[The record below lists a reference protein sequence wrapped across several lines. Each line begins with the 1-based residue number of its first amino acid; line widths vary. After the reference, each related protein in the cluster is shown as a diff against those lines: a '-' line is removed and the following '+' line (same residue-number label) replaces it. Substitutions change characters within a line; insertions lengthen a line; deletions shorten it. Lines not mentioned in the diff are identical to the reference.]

1 MSLNVDVNQGIEIMV
16 FKKIHEE
23 NKLTEGKRKT
33 KIMYQFKKGFDALND
48 AFSTIPY
55 VKNAITEFRL
65 KNGSDDFDGD
75 YVIEIGFDKEIVDV
89 SNVYWRLIGAKD
101 KLTWTPNM
109 NYEKAAFELI
119 DKSIEYDE
127 VYLLDSLLYITNAT
141 PTGYEFG

>member
-1 MSLNVDVNQGIEIMV
+1 MDVNQGIEIMV

-75 YVIEIGFDKEIVDV
+75 YVIEIGFDKDIIDV
-89 SNVYWRLIGAKD
+89 LNVYWRLIGAKD

-127 VYLLDSLLYITNAT
+127 VYLLGSHLYITNAT

>member
-1 MSLNVDVNQGIEIMV
+1 MDVNQGIEIMV

-33 KIMYQFKKGFDALND
+33 KIMYQFKKGFDALNE

-89 SNVYWRLIGAKD
+89 LNVYYRLIGAKD

>member
-1 MSLNVDVNQGIEIMV
+1 MDVNQGIEIMV

-75 YVIEIGFDKEIVDV
+75 YVIEIGFDKDIIDV
-89 SNVYWRLIGAKD
+89 LNVYYRLIGAKD

-127 VYLLDSLLYITNAT
+127 VYLLDSQLYITNAT

>member
-1 MSLNVDVNQGIEIMV
+1 MV

-75 YVIEIGFDKEIVDV
+75 YVIVIGFDKEIVDV
-89 SNVYWRLIGAKD
+89 SNVYYRLIGAKD

>member
-1 MSLNVDVNQGIEIMV
+1 MDVNQGIEIMV

-33 KIMYQFKKGFDALND
+33 KIMYQFKKGFDALD
-48 AFSTIPY
+48 EAFSTIPY

-75 YVIEIGFDKEIVDV
+75 YVIEIGFDKEIIDV
-89 SNVYWRLIGAKD
+89 LNVYYRLIGAKD

-127 VYLLDSLLYITNAT
+127 VYLLDSQLYITNAT

>member
-1 MSLNVDVNQGIEIMV
+1 MDVSQGIKIMV

-23 NKLTEGKRKT
+23 NKLIEGKRKT

-48 AFSTIPY
+48 AFSTMPY

-65 KNGSDDFDGD
+65 KNGSDDFESD
-75 YVIEIGFDKEIVDV
+75 YVIVIGFDKDIIDAL
-89 SNVYWRLIGAKD
+89 NVYYRLIGAKD
-101 KLTWTPNM
+101 KLTWTSNM

>member
-1 MSLNVDVNQGIEIMV
+1 MN
-16 FKKIHEE
+16 FKKIYEE
-23 NKLTEGKRKT
+23 NRLREGKRKT

-48 AFSTIPY
+48 AFSTMPY

-65 KNGSDDFDGD
+65 KNGSDDFESD
-75 YVIEIGFDKEIVDV
+75 YVIVIGFDKDIIDV
-89 SNVYWRLIGAKD
+89 LNVYYRLIGAKD
-101 KLTWTPNM
+101 KLTWTSNM

-127 VYLLDSLLYITNAT
+127 VYLLDSQLYITNAT

>member
-1 MSLNVDVNQGIEIMV
+1 MDVNQGIEIMV

-89 SNVYWRLIGAKD
+89 LNVYYRLIGAKD

-127 VYLLDSLLYITNAT
+127 VYLLDSQLYITNAT
-141 PTGYEFG
+141 PTGYVFG

>member
-1 MSLNVDVNQGIEIMV
+1 MSLNADVNQRIEIMV
-16 FKKIHEE
+16 FKKIYEE

-65 KNGSDDFDGD
+65 KNGSDDFDSD
-75 YVIEIGFDKEIVDV
+75 YVIVISFDKEIVDV

-127 VYLLDSLLYITNAT
+127 VYLLNSLLYITNAT

>member
-1 MSLNVDVNQGIEIMV
+1 MDVNQGIEIMV

-65 KNGSDDFDGD
+65 KNGSDDFDSD
-75 YVIEIGFDKEIVDV
+75 YVIVIGFDKEIVDV
-89 SNVYWRLIGAKD
+89 SNVYYRLIGAKD

-127 VYLLDSLLYITNAT
+127 VYLLDSQLYITNAT
-141 PTGYEFG
+141 PTGYVFG

>member
-1 MSLNVDVNQGIEIMV
+1 MDVNQGIEIMV
-16 FKKIHEE
+16 FKKIYEE

-75 YVIEIGFDKEIVDV
+75 YVIVIGFDKEIVDV

>member
-1 MSLNVDVNQGIEIMV
+1 MDVNQGIEIMV

>member
-1 MSLNVDVNQGIEIMV
+1 
-16 FKKIHEE
+16 
-23 NKLTEGKRKT
+23 
-33 KIMYQFKKGFDALND
+33 MYQFKKGFDVLND
-48 AFSTIPY
+48 AFSTMPY

-65 KNGSDDFDGD
+65 KNGSDDFESD
-75 YVIEIGFDKEIVDV
+75 YVIVIGFDKEIVDV
-89 SNVYWRLIGAKD
+89 SNVYYRLIGAKD

-141 PTGYEFG
+141 PTGYVFG

>member
-1 MSLNVDVNQGIEIMV
+1 MD
-16 FKKIHEE
+16 FKKIYEE
-23 NKLTEGKRKT
+23 NRLREGKRKT
-33 KIMYQFKKGFDALND
+33 KIMYQFKKGFDALD
-48 AFSTIPY
+48 EAFSTIPY

-89 SNVYWRLIGAKD
+89 SNVYYRLIGAKD

>member
-1 MSLNVDVNQGIEIMV
+1 MDVNQGIEIMV

-75 YVIEIGFDKEIVDV
+75 YVIEIGFDKDIIDV
-89 SNVYWRLIGAKD
+89 LNVYYRLIGAKD
-101 KLTWTPNM
+101 KLTWTSNM

-127 VYLLDSLLYITNAT
+127 VYLLDSQLYITNAT

>member
-1 MSLNVDVNQGIEIMV
+1 MDVNQGIEIMV

-75 YVIEIGFDKEIVDV
+75 YVIEIGFDKDIIDV
-89 SNVYWRLIGAKD
+89 LNVYYRLIGAKD

-127 VYLLDSLLYITNAT
+127 VYLLDSQLYITNAT
-141 PTGYEFG
+141 PTGYVFG

>member
-1 MSLNVDVNQGIEIMV
+1 MV
-16 FKKIHEE
+16 FKKIYEE

-65 KNGSDDFDGD
+65 KNSSDDFDSD
-75 YVIEIGFDKEIVDV
+75 YVIVIGFDKEIVDV

>member
-1 MSLNVDVNQGIEIMV
+1 MN
-16 FKKIHEE
+16 FKKIYEE
-23 NKLTEGKRKT
+23 NRLREGKRKT
-33 KIMYQFKKGFDALND
+33 KIMYQFKKGFDALD
-48 AFSTIPY
+48 EAFSTIPY

-89 SNVYWRLIGAKD
+89 LNVYYRLIGAKD

-127 VYLLDSLLYITNAT
+127 VYLLDSQLYITNAT

>member
-1 MSLNVDVNQGIEIMV
+1 MN
-16 FKKIHEE
+16 FKKIYEE
-23 NKLTEGKRKT
+23 NRLREGKRKT

-48 AFSTIPY
+48 AFSTMPY

-65 KNGSDDFDGD
+65 KNGSDDFESD
-75 YVIEIGFDKEIVDV
+75 YVIVIGFDKDIIDV
-89 SNVYWRLIGAKD
+89 LNVYYRLIGAKD
-101 KLTWTPNM
+101 KLTWTSNM

>member
-1 MSLNVDVNQGIEIMV
+1 MDVNQGIEIMV
-16 FKKIHEE
+16 FKKIYEE

-75 YVIEIGFDKEIVDV
+75 YVIEIGFDKDIIDV
-89 SNVYWRLIGAKD
+89 LNVYYRLIGAKD
-101 KLTWTPNM
+101 KLTWTSNM

-127 VYLLDSLLYITNAT
+127 VYLLDSHLYITNAT

>member
-1 MSLNVDVNQGIEIMV
+1 MV
-16 FKKIHEE
+16 FKKIYEE

-33 KIMYQFKKGFDALND
+33 KIMYQFKKGFDALDD

-65 KNGSDDFDGD
+65 KNGSDDFDGN
-75 YVIEIGFDKEIVDV
+75 YVIVIGFDKEIVDV

-119 DKSIEYDE
+119 DKSIEYDD

>member
-1 MSLNVDVNQGIEIMV
+1 MDVNQGIEIMV

-23 NKLTEGKRKT
+23 NKLTEGKRKM

-75 YVIEIGFDKEIVDV
+75 YVIEIGFDKDIIDV

>member
-1 MSLNVDVNQGIEIMV
+1 MDVNQGIEIMV

-75 YVIEIGFDKEIVDV
+75 YVIVIGFDKDIIDV
-89 SNVYWRLIGAKD
+89 LNVYYRLIGAKD

-127 VYLLDSLLYITNAT
+127 VYLLDSQLYITNAT